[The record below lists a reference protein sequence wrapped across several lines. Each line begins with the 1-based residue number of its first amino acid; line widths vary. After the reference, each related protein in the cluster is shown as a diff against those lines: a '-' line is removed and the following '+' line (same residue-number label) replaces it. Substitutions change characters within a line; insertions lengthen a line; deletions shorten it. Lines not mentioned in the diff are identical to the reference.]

1 MKVPCE
7 FMPFTFQ
14 NAFADDA
21 VQVVADHFLRIH
33 LDREM
38 GVCGVHGENAQVIQ
52 IGRNF
57 PQADRAELEGRMLRM
72 AELEDKKAQLA
83 VKRQVMDDVFALA
96 VEKLRRLPEEE
107 KRAFFREQLLS
118 TARGDEELFIG
129 QEENAWFSD
138 AFLADLN
145 AALAAAG
152 KPGCLKKGGS
162 VDGCGFELRQGG
174 EAQRCTFEAL
184 VEGSRMALEG
194 DVARVLF
201 QE

>member
-1 MKVPCE
+1 MDIQGILEKIE
-7 FMPFTFQ
+7 ADAKEAASQALLEAQKKADAIRAQGEAQAQRQRLAFQ
-14 NAFADDA
+14 ER
-21 VQVVADHFLRIH
+21 L
-33 LDREM
+33 
-38 GVCGVHGENAQVIQ
+38 
-52 IGRNF
+52 
-57 PQADRAELEGRMLRM
+57 QADRAELEGRMLRM

-152 KPGCLKKGGS
+152 KPGRLKKGGS

>member
-1 MKVPCE
+1 MDIQGILEKIE
-7 FMPFTFQ
+7 
-14 NAFADDA
+14 ADAKEAASQALLEAQKKADA
-21 VQVVADHFLRIH
+21 IRAQ
-33 LDREM
+33 
-38 GVCGVHGENAQVIQ
+38 GEAQAQ
-52 IGRNF
+52 RQRLALQERL
-57 PQADRAELEGRMLRM
+57 QADRAELEGRMLRM

-83 VKRQVMDDVFALA
+83 VKRQVMDDAFALA
-96 VEKLRRLPEEE
+96 VDKLRRLPEEE